1 MILLVSSFF
10 TKCTHVFLFLNNNN
24 LLQSMLFNAISRCI
38 ILTSINIF
46 IIYHVSN
53 HIKEIT
59 LQEKILTRFSLLIIP
74 SIGKNTKIVCIVHSA
89 LNHQEKRTII
99 RKTWSQASKDLSN
112 LQIIFVV
119 GTSTVKSD
127 VKGIYLEADE
137 YKDILM
143 GDFIDSYRNLSYK
156 NILGNKK

>member
-1 MILLVSSFF
+1 
-10 TKCTHVFLFLNNNN
+10 
-24 LLQSMLFNAISRCI
+24 MLFNARRQCI
-38 ILTSINIF
+38 ILISISIF
-46 IIYHVSN
+46 IIFHLSN

-59 LQEKILTRFSLLIIP
+59 LQEKFLTRFSLLIIP

-89 LNHQEKRTII
+89 LNHQEKRNII
-99 RKTWSQASKDLSN
+99 RKTWSQASKDMPN

>member
-1 MILLVSSFF
+1 M
-10 TKCTHVFLFLNNNN
+10 
-24 LLQSMLFNAISRCI
+24 
-38 ILTSINIF
+38 
-46 IIYHVSN
+46 
-53 HIKEIT
+53 
-59 LQEKILTRFSLLIIP
+59 LIIP

-89 LNHQEKRTII
+89 LNHQEKRNII
-99 RKTWSQASKDLSN
+99 RKTWSQASKDLPN
-112 LQIIFVV
+112 LQIVFVL

-156 NILGNKK
+156 NILGSKK

>member
-1 MILLVSSFF
+1 
-10 TKCTHVFLFLNNNN
+10 
-24 LLQSMLFNAISRCI
+24 MLFNARRRCI
-38 ILTSINIF
+38 ILISISIF
-46 IIYHVSN
+46 IIYRVSN

-59 LQEKILTRFSLLIIP
+59 LQEKFLTRFSLLIIP

-89 LNHQEKRTII
+89 LNHHEKRTII
-99 RKTWSQASKDLSN
+99 RKTWSQASEDLSN
-112 LQIIFVV
+112 LKTVFVL

>member
-1 MILLVSSFF
+1 
-10 TKCTHVFLFLNNNN
+10 
-24 LLQSMLFNAISRCI
+24 MLFNARRRCI
-38 ILTSINIF
+38 ILISTSIF
-46 IIYHVSN
+46 IIFHLSN

-89 LNHQEKRTII
+89 LNHQEKRKII
-99 RKTWSQASKDLSN
+99 RKTWSQASKDLPN
-112 LQIIFVV
+112 LQIVFVL

-156 NILGNKK
+156 NILGNKKMIK

>member
-1 MILLVSSFF
+1 
-10 TKCTHVFLFLNNNN
+10 
-24 LLQSMLFNAISRCI
+24 MLFNARSRCI
-38 ILTSINIF
+38 ILISIKIF

-59 LQEKILTRFSLLIIP
+59 FQEKFLTSFSLLIIP
-74 SIGKNTKIVCIVHSA
+74 SIVKNTKILCIVHSA
-89 LNHQEKRTII
+89 LNHQEKRKII
-99 RKTWSQASKDLSN
+99 RKTWSQASKDLPN
-112 LQIIFVV
+112 LQIVFVV

-156 NILGNKK
+156 NILGSKK